1 MIAARSPRWVLS
13 FADLC
18 LLLLGFFVLL
28 HARNGD
34 SRAVADG
41 LRAAFGGKPGAAV
54 PAPYVA
60 AALFEPG
67 QAVFRPGR
75 AAPFRAIGARA
86 VAAGATVLV
95 ESRGVD
101 QATRRFD
108 AWELAAART
117 AAIARAIRAGGLDE
131 RRIAIVMPPPRAGD
145 ADRGQALTI
154 AVRPVR

>member
-28 HARNGD
+28 HARSGD
-34 SRAVADG
+34 SRAVTEG
-41 LRAAFGGKPGAAV
+41 LRAAFGGKPGAAA
-54 PAPYVA
+54 PAPYA
-60 AALFEPG
+60 AAGLFEPG

-75 AAPFRAIGARA
+75 ATPFRAIGAGA
-86 VAAGATVLV
+86 AAAGGTVLV
-95 ESRGVD
+95 ESRGMD

-131 RRIAIVMPPPRAGD
+131 QRIVIVMPPPRASDG
-145 ADRGQALTI
+145 DRGQAL
-154 AVRPVR
+154 AVVVRPPR